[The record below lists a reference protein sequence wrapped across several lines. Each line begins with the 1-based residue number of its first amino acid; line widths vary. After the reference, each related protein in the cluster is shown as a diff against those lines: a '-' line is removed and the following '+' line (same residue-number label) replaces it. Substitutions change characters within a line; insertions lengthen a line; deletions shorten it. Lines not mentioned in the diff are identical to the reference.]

1 MIGPKVKG
9 ITPPEIFVGRHG
21 YPMVRAGPVVPL
33 APDAEKPK
41 QPSLGMNMGEII
53 SLRASAVRS
62 EARVGVME
70 AESPGKL
77 LESFQEIAMS
87 STPVGTEVS
96 FLKPPKPKLN
106 FDGVAAPSGP
116 SGEIKSLE
124 ITTNPAVPRKVD
136 EAVEERE
143 GASIAVGELYNAGV
157 GVDHISRLIS
167 LGLLGK
173 ERKLV
178 PTRWS
183 ITASDDMLGK
193 AMIESIVDAP
203 LIGDYLLYSG
213 EGLGNH
219 FEILLTPRPY
229 SFELVE
235 IWMPGSA
242 WAPEGW
248 IVSDRE
254 DNTGKKG
261 YSPLAGGYYAAR
273 LAALEYLAQ
282 AGRQAGILAVREVSR
297 SYWAPL
303 GVWVVRDA
311 ARQSMI
317 ARPCKFDSPKAAL
330 DEIEKRIST
339 PVGKWLPKASLLTR
353 PVQKS
358 LSEFI

>member
-1 MIGPKVKG
+1 M
-9 ITPPEIFVGRHG
+9 
-21 YPMVRAGPVVPL
+21 
-33 APDAEKPK
+33 
-41 QPSLGMNMGEII
+41 
-53 SLRASAVRS
+53 RS

-106 FDGVAAPSGP
+106 FDGVEAPSGP

-124 ITTNPAVPRKVD
+124 ITTNPAVTRKVD
-136 EAVEERE
+136 EAVGERE

-242 WAPEGW
+242 WAPDGW
-248 IVSDRE
+248 IGSDRE

-261 YSPLAGGYYAAR
+261 YSPVGRR
-273 LAALEYLAQ
+273 LLRSQ
-282 AGRQAGILAVREVSR
+282 ACSPGISGPKQVDRQASWQSGRSPGATGHPWEVGWR
-297 SYWAPL
+297 GTRHA
-303 GVWVVRDA
+303 
-311 ARQSMI
+311 
-317 ARPCKFDSPKAAL
+317 SP
-330 DEIEKRIST
+330 
-339 PVGKWLPKASLLTR
+339 
-353 PVQKS
+353 
-358 LSEFI
+358 

>member
-1 MIGPKVKG
+1 
-9 ITPPEIFVGRHG
+9 
-21 YPMVRAGPVVPL
+21 
-33 APDAEKPK
+33 
-41 QPSLGMNMGEII
+41 
-53 SLRASAVRS
+53 
-62 EARVGVME
+62 ME
-70 AESPGKL
+70 
-77 LESFQEIAMS
+77 
-87 STPVGTEVS
+87 
-96 FLKPPKPKLN
+96 
-106 FDGVAAPSGP
+106 APSGP

-136 EAVEERE
+136 EAVEERK

-157 GVDHISRLIS
+157 SVDHISRLIS

-242 WAPEGW
+242 WAPDGW
-248 IVSDRE
+248 IGSDRE

-303 GVWVVRDA
+303 GGWVVRDA

-317 ARPCKFDSPKAAL
+317 SRPCKL
-330 DEIEKRIST
+330 R
-339 PVGKWLPKASLLTR
+339 LPQGG
-353 PVQKS
+353 PG
-358 LSEFI
+358 